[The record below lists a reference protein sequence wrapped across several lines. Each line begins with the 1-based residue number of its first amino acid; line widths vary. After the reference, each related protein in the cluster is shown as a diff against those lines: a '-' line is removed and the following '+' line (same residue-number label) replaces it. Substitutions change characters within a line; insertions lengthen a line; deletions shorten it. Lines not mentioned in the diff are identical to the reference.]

1 MNKAHLSL
9 LVFTLVGIFMF
20 SGCRDKMG
28 KLENPSI
35 PRLLLEPRGV
45 NYGSP
50 ASGTRV
56 LELPT
61 TGTEYVVSANPLI
74 NEFEILNAEMV
85 KVDLGVA
92 LMLRL
97 SDRGARALY
106 RASVTNMGSVV
117 VLTINDN
124 PIGARRLDGA
134 IADGTFYTFVELPED
149 ELGQLVLDIKETI
162 IQLQKSK

>member
-1 MNKAHLSL
+1 MSKAHFVLP
-9 LVFTLVGIFMF
+9 IFIF
-20 SGCRDKMG
+20 ASVVAFPGCRDKSG
-28 KLENPSI
+28 KLENPAV

-50 ASGTRV
+50 SSGTRV
-56 LELPT
+56 LKLPT

-74 NEFEILNAEMV
+74 NEFEILNADMV

-106 RASVTNMGSVV
+106 RASVTNIGSVV

-124 PIGARRLDGA
+124 AVGARRLDGA
-134 IADGTFYTFVELPED
+134 ISDGTFYTFVELPED